1 MIRTQISM
9 TDEQQEALRRLAA
22 LRKVSQA
29 AVLRD
34 ALDSLIG
41 RDAHVRRV
49 ERARE
54 LAGKYRADD
63 GKNYVDHDAALDDAF
78 TA

>member
-22 LRKVSQA
+22 LRNVSQA

-49 ERARE
+49 ERARQV
-54 LAGKYRADD
+54 AGKYRADD
-63 GKNYVDHDAALDDAF
+63 GENFLDHDAALDDAF
-78 TA
+78 SS

>member
-9 TDEQQEALRRLAA
+9 TEEQQEALRRLAA
-22 LRKVSQA
+22 LRNVSQA

-41 RDAHVRRV
+41 HDTRLRRL
-49 ERARE
+49 ERARQ
-54 LAGKYRADD
+54 LIGAYRSAAS
-63 GKNYVDHDAALDDAF
+63 NTAVEHDEALDDAF
-78 TA
+78 SA